1 MQLGAA
7 TCYGGPAMYGATI
20 KLKAYIVGL
29 MTLTAGAAVLTS
41 CGGGGY
47 GGSPTGPSGGGGSGG
62 ATTASITIRNG
73 RAEPNEVRI
82 NVGDRVQFV
91 NEDGRPHQPTSNP
104 HLSHTDCP
112 AANLPTLAAGQSG
125 TTGSFGEVKACGF
138 HDHLNPDTTALQGV
152 IRVGNA
158 EGPGGPV
165 YIKH

>member
-1 MQLGAA
+1 MKLRFYVLGALISLL
-7 TCYGGPAMYGATI
+7 G
-20 KLKAYIVGL
+20 
-29 MTLTAGAAVLTS
+29 GAAAVTS
-41 CGGGGY
+41 CGGGSY

-62 ATTASITIRNG
+62 TTATITIRNG
-73 RAEPNEVRI
+73 RAEPSEVRI
-82 NVGDRVQFV
+82 AVGERVQFV

-112 AANLPTLAAGQSG
+112 AANLSILSAGQNG
-125 TTGSFGEVKACGF
+125 TTGPFSEAKACGF

-165 YIKH
+165 YIRP